1 MITTFEKVLTFRQNA
16 VRYKTPYAGKFSPF
30 LHSIERM
37 MGRTKAVQQAWDEL
51 VAEIDQKHA
60 EVKDGFFV
68 RDDKD
73 RYKFKA
79 ENEKKRNEE
88 IKKALQLTFYKDDTK
103 GEIAIEIEPY
113 IVPGIATGEFGDLL
127 PKDIDFSWWEVLS
140 PFVLPEINDAIL
152 EKLYER
158 DKKK

>member
-37 MGRTKAVQQAWDEL
+37 MGRTKAIQQAWDEL

-60 EVKDGFFV
+60 EMKDGFFV

-88 IKKALQLTFYKDDTK
+88 IKKALQLTFYKDDAK
-103 GEIAIEIEPY
+103 GEMAIEIEPY
-113 IVPGIATGEFGDLL
+113 IVPEISEGVFDRL

>member
-16 VRYKTPYAGKFSPF
+16 VRYKTPYAGKYSPF
-30 LHSIERM
+30 LWAIEKEM
-37 MGRTKAVQQAWDEL
+37 TRTKPIQQAWDDI
-51 VAEIDQKHA
+51 VSEIDQKYA
-60 EVKDGFFV
+60 EVKDGFYV
-68 RDDKD
+68 RDEKD

-88 IKKALQLTFYKDDTK
+88 IKKALQLTTYRDDA
-103 GEIAIEIEPY
+103 GRDVVIDIEPY
-113 IVPGIATGEFGDLL
+113 IIPDIREGVFSLL

-140 PFVLPEINDAIL
+140 PFVLPEIDDAIL